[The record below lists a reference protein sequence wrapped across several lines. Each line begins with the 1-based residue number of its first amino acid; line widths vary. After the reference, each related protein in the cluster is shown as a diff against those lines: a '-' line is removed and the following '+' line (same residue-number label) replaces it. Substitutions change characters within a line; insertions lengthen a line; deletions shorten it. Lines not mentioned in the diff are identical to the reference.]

1 MEINGL
7 NSCQYLII
15 LQTQEMEHFK
25 EIIQPLSK
33 NVVIN
38 IPDSIR
44 FTNSLTNL
52 KY

>member
-1 MEINGL
+1 MEKNGL
-7 NSCQYLII
+7 NSSQYFII
-15 LQTQEMEHFK
+15 LQTQEMEHLK
-25 EIIQPLSK
+25 EIMQPLSK